1 MWRSRGSRL
10 LLAMVAS
17 VVLLGCS
24 GGAAGQGGAGGPLQ
38 EPGAAR
44 EGDAAAQGGSSGSPG
59 GGEQPSGGAGG
70 GGGTPGDQ
78 GNQGGGGAVPAPIN
92 IPEFQQIG
100 AGNVDQIRGQIEA
113 AIRYGCRPRG
123 ELCISVKVVPRG
135 DSHPTCFGG
144 TNPDTSNSGVALD
157 PREVKVFTIYS
168 GSNPSAI
175 PCEPDPGSG
184 ESGGS
189 GEESSE
195 STGSTGSTG
204 STESTASTG
213 STGSG
218 GSSESSGS
226 APEEG
231 AAPQEDQSPPTSS

>member
-1 MWRSRGSRL
+1 MWRSRGFRL

-17 VVLLGCS
+17 VVLLGCT

-44 EGDAAAQGGSSGSPG
+44 EGDAAQGGSSGSPG

-70 GGGTPGDQ
+70 GGGTPGNQ
-78 GNQGGGGAVPAPIN
+78 GNQGGGGGAVPAPIN

-100 AGNVDQIRGQIEA
+100 AGNVDRIRGEIEA
-113 AIRYGCRPRG
+113 AIRNDCRPRG
-123 ELCISVKVVPRG
+123 ELCIIVKVVPRG

-144 TNPDTSNSGVALD
+144 TNPDTRNGGVALD

-168 GSNPSAI
+168 GSNPSAT

-189 GEESSE
+189 GEESSG
-195 STGSTGSTG
+195 STGSTESTGSTG
-204 STESTASTG
+204 STESTG
-213 STGSG
+213 STSSG
-218 GSSESSGS
+218 GSGESGGS
-226 APEEG
+226 APT
-231 AAPQEDQSPPTSS
+231 SP